1 MENFSINA
9 LCDITVGTGLCAV
22 FTLFQTVLQAKAI
35 KAVCHFRG
43 VLLAVQRRTLFLEM
57 TCKANFANEGPS
69 LNCTD
74 SAKRLCSKLVN
85 RGSCS
90 KMKADQTLET
100 AVLRQL

>member
-1 MENFSINA
+1 MPFVTSPLAPGCVRFS
-9 LCDITVGTGLCAV
+9 
-22 FTLFQTVLQAKAI
+22 
-35 KAVCHFRG
+35 HFSKRFCKQKPSRSLSFSG
-43 VLLAVQRRTLFLEM
+43 SLLAVWRRTLFLEM

-74 SAKRLCSKLVN
+74 SAKRLCSQLVN

-90 KMKADQTLET
+90 KIKADQTLET